1 MVEEKR
7 EFLVDDPAY
16 MQGLVEQMFS
26 SIPHTKALGVEIVSF
41 ERNKAIG
48 RLPYQDT
55 FVGNVEN
62 GALHTGVLLSLIDT
76 VAGLAVFCALPKVEE
91 IATLDLRLDSFK
103 PSTPHQDIYAV
114 AECYRLTKTVAFVR
128 GSIYHDN
135 PENQIAGCVASFFRS
150 RNRTSVRKPL
160 GQWP

>member
-1 MVEEKR
+1 MAEEKR
-7 EFLVDDPAY
+7 EFLVDNHESIQAI
-16 MQGLVEQMFS
+16 VELMFS
-26 SIPHTKALGVEIVSF
+26 TIPHTQALGLEVVSF

-48 RLPYQDT
+48 RLPYQNK
-55 FVGNVEN
+55 FVGNIEN

-76 VAGLAVFCALPKVEE
+76 IAGLAVICALPEMEE

-103 PSTPHQDIYAV
+103 PSTPDQDIYAT

-150 RNRTSVRKPL
+150 RNRASVRSPI
-160 GQWP
+160 GQWQ